1 MKHTFIYFI
10 VVTLIWGTTGC
21 QNSQN
26 SSVKQEKKQE
36 WLFDGTSTDAWRS
49 IDSDSFPEIGW
60 ETEGETLIVKA
71 AEGNIPAGADIITK
85 KMYSNFILELDYKLT
100 THANSGIKYFVVTN
114 IPGFEG
120 QFLGLEY
127 QIIDEAS
134 YTEEELGNSFG
145 NHKTGSLYELIPA
158 PKTKLM
164 NPAGEWNHIKLLVDG
179 KHVEHWLNGKK
190 MLEYERGSD
199 SFRAL
204 VAKSKYHVYE
214 NFGESPGGHILLQG
228 HNGEVAYRSI
238 KITY

>member
-1 MKHTFIYFI
+1 
-10 VVTLIWGTTGC
+10 
-21 QNSQN
+21 
-26 SSVKQEKKQE
+26 
-36 WLFDGTSTDAWRS
+36 
-49 IDSDSFPEIGW
+49 
-60 ETEGETLIVKA
+60 
-71 AEGNIPAGADIITK
+71 
-85 KMYSNFILELDYKLT
+85 
-100 THANSGIKYFVVTN
+100 
-114 IPGFEG
+114 
-120 QFLGLEY
+120 
-127 QIIDEAS
+127 
-134 YTEEELGNSFG
+134 
-145 NHKTGSLYELIPA
+145 
-158 PKTKLM
+158 M